1 MSSLQEHFLS
11 MPVFS
16 KVGLSVKNLLVMAD
30 EAVVLEINSYDML
43 TFKEMYKPV
52 SLQTKFDFMA
62 W

>member
-1 MSSLQEHFLS
+1 